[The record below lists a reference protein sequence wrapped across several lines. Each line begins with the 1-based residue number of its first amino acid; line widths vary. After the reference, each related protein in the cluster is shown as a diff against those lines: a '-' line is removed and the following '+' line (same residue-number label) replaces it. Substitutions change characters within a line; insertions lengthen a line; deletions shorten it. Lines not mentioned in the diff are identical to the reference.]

1 MRKKIFRL
9 LSIILLLPIS
19 VFALDYPNINSK
31 VIEIY
36 DLVDKKILY
45 EIKANEQVSIASLT
59 KIATTIT
66 AIENITD
73 VDEKVTITY
82 AMLKNIRWD
91 ASVAGLKSGD
101 VLTYRD
107 LLYASMLPS
116 GADATTSLA
125 ILSSGSIDNFVNKM
139 NALVEKI
146 GLLHTHFV
154 NVTGLD
160 ESNHYST
167 ADDVR
172 KLLEYSLENTLFR
185 DIFYTKE
192 YTMSNGKKVNT
203 TLDKYNNGLDVSK
216 IIGSKTG
223 FTSKAGYCLAS
234 LSDING
240 HEMLTIVLNA
250 SKENNNYYN
259 VNDTVKIIDF
269 LNDNYQEVTLL
280 EKGKLV
286 KSLPVRLSK
295 IDNYDLYSK
304 HNIKKYLPSDY
315 DINDL
320 KIVYDGLEELSF
332 QNKVKEKIGT
342 ISYYYKDELLLEEEH
357 TLKDEI
363 KMDIIKLL
371 EEYYYYVI
379 AAVVLLITIII
390 LILWYIKKR
399 KKHHNNTIVE
409 MI

>member
-167 ADDVR
+167 ADDIR

-192 YTMSNGKKVNT
+192 YTMSNGKKVST

-286 KSLPVRLSK
+286 KSLPVRLSQ
-295 IDNYDLYSK
+295 IDSYALYSK

-315 DINDL
+315 DVNDL

-357 TLKDEI
+357 TLKEEI
-363 KMDIIKLL
+363 KMDIIKVLK
-371 EEYYYYVI
+371 EYYYYVI
-379 AAVVLLITIII
+379 AVIILLISIII
-390 LILWYIKKR
+390 LVICFIR
-399 KKHHNNTIVE
+399 KKHHKVVRIE